1 MNINIVLP
9 AITVME
15 ENFFGSSQ
23 FRIMVLEEYSFKN
36 KKRKKRWRSEKNCW
50 LGSSWTVGT
59 GYVLWSHPPSVN
71 TGSCD
76 SCISRAGLSIKRN
89 GVRREGK

>member
-9 AITVME
+9 ANTVME

-36 KKRKKRWRSEKNCW
+36 KKRKKRWRSEKK
-50 LGSSWTVGT
+50 TVG
-59 GYVLWSHPPSVN
+59 
-71 TGSCD
+71 
-76 SCISRAGLSIKRN
+76 
-89 GVRREGK
+89 